1 MASFSS
7 SSGPAWANPDIPVPQ
22 SSQNTGDIGNDM
34 LLEPYSTL
42 EEPVLDT
49 IMRDVRA
56 VHAKLKVVMLPL
68 DRTFAPL
75 GYTGVEQ
82 NGAEQSH
89 EQEVIGENQ
98 RKVIESLKDWDL
110 WGPLF
115 VCLSLSVLLSL
126 KAPTNQASLVF
137 AAVFC
142 GVWFGSAIVTLNA
155 QLLGANMSFFQTV
168 CVLGYCV
175 FPLTLSALV
184 IGLLKLTWL
193 KRWTWLDFILIIVG
207 FLWATRASSVFIGQY
222 IVREKR
228 FLAVFPVFFFYTF
241 LGWLILLF

>member
-1 MASFSS
+1 MDVPSNTTASQHSTMASFSS

-110 WGPLF
+110 WYVGKQRCVLCNIYTHLNTI
-115 VCLSLSVLLSL
+115 VGAHSLSV
-126 KAPTNQASLVF
+126 
-137 AAVFC
+137 
-142 GVWFGSAIVTLNA
+142 
-155 QLLGANMSFFQTV
+155 
-168 CVLGYCV
+168 
-175 FPLTLSALV
+175 
-184 IGLLKLTWL
+184 
-193 KRWTWLDFILIIVG
+193 
-207 FLWATRASSVFIGQY
+207 
-222 IVREKR
+222 
-228 FLAVFPVFFFYTF
+228 
-241 LGWLILLF
+241 